1 MSANTS
7 TGQAG
12 ANFSRR
18 PLISHLRG
26 LIYDHTFAKLTINW
40 YRAVLERLPE
50 GAEVLDVGIGT
61 GGAVI
66 ANADLIRGKKL
77 KILGLDIDPD
87 YLKRCRQALA
97 RAGLSDHVEV
107 RLESVYDHQGGPY
120 DAIYFSGSFM
130 LLPDPV
136 GALRHVLA
144 QLKPGGRIYFT
155 QTFHD
160 QRSPLA
166 EKIKPMLHRVT
177 TIHFG
182 QVTYLED
189 FCEVL
194 RQAGAEVVDRVLLRK
209 LRNTSFLLIE
219 AAPAASRPNS

>member
-1 MSANTS
+1 MNANTDTS
-7 TGQAG
+7 HAEVTLL
-12 ANFSRR
+12 RR

-26 LIYDHTFAKLTINW
+26 LIYDHTFAKLTVNW

-50 GAEVLDVGIGT
+50 GASVLDVGIGT
-61 GGAVI
+61 GGAVV
-66 ANADLIRGKKL
+66 ANADLIRDKNL

-87 YLKRCRQALA
+87 YLKRCRRAIIK
-97 RAGLSDHVEV
+97 AGLVDHVRV

-136 GALRHVLA
+136 GALHHVLS
-144 QLKPGGRIYFT
+144 QLKPEGRVYFT
-155 QTFHD
+155 QTFHE

-166 EKIKPMLHRVT
+166 EKIKPMLHKVT

-182 QVTYLED
+182 QVTYLEN
-189 FCEVL
+189 FYQVIRES
-194 RQAGAEVVDRVLLRK
+194 GAEIVEMVLLKK
-209 LRNTSFLLIE
+209 LRNTSFRLIE
-219 AAPAASRPNS
+219 AMPSQALSK

>member
-7 TGQAG
+7 TSQAEVD
-12 ANFSRR
+12 FSRR

-40 YRAVLERLPE
+40 YRAVLERLPD

-66 ANADLIRGKKL
+66 ANADLIREKNL

-97 RAGLSDHVEV
+97 KAGLADLVQV
-107 RLESVYDHQGGPY
+107 RLESVYDHRGGPY

-136 GALRHVLA
+136 GALRHVLE
-144 QLKPGGRIYFT
+144 QLKPNGRIYFT

-194 RQAGAEVVDRVLLRK
+194 QQAGAEVVEMVLLKK
-209 LRNTSFLLIE
+209 LRNTSFRLIE
-219 AAPAASRPNS
+219 AAPSSVRAKS